1 MSYNQNSTF
10 ILILFQKSNI
20 PSKKAYG
27 FFKKKELNENSI
39 KQANGSHIM
48 RIKRHTHFGHTF
60 LRVVGPSTRTR
71 KAS

>member
-1 MSYNQNSTF
+1 M
-10 ILILFQKSNI
+10 
-20 PSKKAYG
+20 A